1 MNLHF
6 NLIKFVKF
14 FGNISGMMIASICDT
29 TSGVIYVAQSY
40 FLPKLFLS
48 GSTWPIDAMPV
59 FLQYV
64 AYSLP
69 TTYATVSLGNVLSRG
84 WGLERPEVY
93 FGILSTVA
101 WIFGFLIVASIVLR
115 LRKHSS

>member
-1 MNLHF
+1 
-6 NLIKFVKF
+6 
-14 FGNISGMMIASICDT
+14 MMIASICDT
-29 TSGVIYVAQSY
+29 TSGVLYVAQSY

-48 GSTWPIDAMPV
+48 GQLWPIGAMPV

-101 WIFGFLIVASIVLR
+101 WIFGFVIVASIVLR
-115 LRKHSS
+115 LRKYSS